1 MTLRDMSSERFAD
14 TITRSA
20 HPYAA
25 QEESHHEE
33 TTGEVRQRGTP
44 IERTVCDSVRRCA
57 PNGVTRR
64 RASSQSP
71 RSCGTFT
78 VAAAIV
84 LLPHSSVTSY
94 VIV

>member
-1 MTLRDMSSERFAD
+1 MTLRDMSSERFAY
-14 TITRSA
+14 TIARSP
-20 HPYAA
+20 HPYSA
-25 QEESHHEE
+25 QVEWDHEE
-33 TTGEVRQRGTP
+33 TTRELRQRGIP
-44 IERTVCDSVRRCA
+44 IEHNVGDSVRRRA
-57 PNGVTRR
+57 SNGVTRR